1 MSLAI
6 QSGSQFQTQATGAEV
21 PLAERTGKT
30 EEAKRTDACRQFEGM
45 LLRQIL
51 SEARKPL
58 LDTKSGGGVSSSIYR
73 DMVTDQLSDSMSKAG
88 GLGLAKALEVQ
99 LAPRVSTGSAG
110 ADSQTVAGGNK
121 T

>member
-1 MSLAI
+1 
-6 QSGSQFQTQATGAEV
+6 
-21 PLAERTGKT
+21 
-30 EEAKRTDACRQFEGM
+30 
-45 LLRQIL
+45 
-51 SEARKPL
+51 
-58 LDTKSGGGVSSSIYR
+58 
-73 DMVTDQLSDSMSKAG
+73 MVTDQLSDSMSKAG